1 MESLLESVQET
12 NAGLKSKRDFLEEQ
26 REQYVNIRQHLI
38 ELPSRQTTEAEISS
52 NKGQV
57 TGLVLGDVIIS
68 KMTNEME
75 GIESYRLF
83 VNIGCEYYVEKDK
96 IYTTRYIEEKISLI
110 EDAISKFN
118 EKIQEANTTEKHLKE
133 AIAFEKK
140 ENDQKI
146 IHSKQETSSIGYN
159 EDTDDIYEPMEI
171 REELDEEGNVISG
184 TVTPAATD
192 KQASEIRDKLLD
204 VGNAQNIKKLPNNR
218 IEEISEDNSD
228 NQTDKDSDFYNNLKG
243 KLVHTRSLN
252 SSKQE
257 KVINEKSSDEVP
269 NKPHTQRISTDEIY
283 SFADLVEQLDKDD
296 IEEGDNS
303 LNELDFDEKAM
314 DTWEINGDSPE
325 NYEDD
330 EDEGYY
336 YDEDEEEDEEED
348 GDMSYSGFGV
358 AASVLPTNARSSFM
372 DQIMKLRGL
381 KDDTAA
387 DTDKSSSIKKSAIQS
402 NDDTNSN
409 RQLSGTKHHQT
420 AVTKSI
426 LKKGGKQKAKKN
438 VGFSK
443 DLQIHEVESF
453 KMENKK
459 QRHVFNPAN
468 LFDPESYGAETEEKL
483 DDPSSTADFDS
494 DLFAELIGAKEADVL
509 HEKYEEEINENN
521 RKQQEEKKANRVSRF
536 KATRQSKSKTSFKTT
551 ETGDTTNVNKP
562 TEYTKKDLLE
572 THHAESIPSSTK
584 KHSSITASNYNKH
597 DFGYVPKKAS
607 PDKAVIQEAEDEVVE
622 RAVEDEV
629 VERAVEDEI
638 VERAVEDE
646 IVERAV
652 EDEVVE
658 RAVEDEIV
666 ERAVEDEI
674 VERAVEDEVVERAVE
689 DEIVERVVEDEIVER
704 SVEDEVFERVVEDEV
719 VERAVEDEVVE
730 RAVED
735 EIVERA
741 VEDEVVERVVEDEI
755 VERAVE
761 DEVVERAVEDE
772 VFERVVEDEIV
783 NESISL
789 DDDNAP
795 ANSQNTKERKVPV
808 IPKELSRYIE
818 KGEGGDKFPKAKI
831 DYQSLN
837 ENLDDMVMA
846 YSMGLYDDDVDDPGV
861 VLEHLNDF
869 KQYNEQVKELESEIA
884 EFRINNP
891 MLSEDNE
898 EDDDGPMM
906 TDIQEKDIPESYG
919 QDDNGDDYSLSQ
931 DQLAQ
936 SVAIEYRNMKEKLVN
951 KMRSDV
957 SAIDPQTEEM
967 KQIEPID
974 EHGNPVKQSRFRSQ
988 RKAIDKLIR

>member
-140 ENDQKI
+140 ENDQKF

-314 DTWEINGDSPE
+314 DSWEINGDSPE

-336 YDEDEEEDEEED
+336 YDEDEKEDEEED

-536 KATRQSKSKTSFKTT
+536 KATRQSKSKTSFKTA

-572 THHAESIPSSTK
+572 SYHAESISPSTK

-597 DFGYVPKKAS
+597 DSGYVPKKAS
-607 PDKAVIQEAEDEVVE
+607 PDKAVIQEVEDEVVE

-629 VERAVEDEI
+629 VERAVEDE
-638 VERAVEDE
+638 V
-646 IVERAV
+646 VERAV
-652 EDEVVE
+652 EDEV
-658 RAVEDEIV
+658 
-666 ERAVEDEI
+666 

-689 DEIVERVVEDEIVER
+689 DEIVERVVEDE
-704 SVEDEVFERVVEDEV
+704 VFERTVEDEV
-719 VERAVEDEVVE
+719 VERAVDEQ
-730 RAVED
+730 
-735 EIVERA
+735 
-741 VEDEVVERVVEDEI
+741 
-755 VERAVE
+755 
-761 DEVVERAVEDE
+761 
-772 VFERVVEDEIV
+772 IV

-837 ENLDDMVMA
+837 ENLDDMAMA

-884 EFRINNP
+884 EFKINNP

-898 EDDDGPMM
+898 EDDDGPIM

>member
-666 ERAVEDEI
+666 ERAVEDE
-674 VERAVEDEVVERAVE
+674 VVERAVE
-689 DEIVERVVEDEIVER
+689 DEIVERAVEDEI
-704 SVEDEVFERVVEDEV
+704 

-741 VEDEVVERVVEDEI
+741 VEDEI

-761 DEVVERAVEDE
+761 DEIV
-772 VFERVVEDEIV
+772 ERVVEDEIV

>member
-140 ENDQKI
+140 ENDQKF

-228 NQTDKDSDFYNNLKG
+228 NQTDKDSDFYSNLKG

-269 NKPHTQRISTDEIY
+269 NKQHTQRISTDEIY

-314 DTWEINGDSPE
+314 DSWEINGDSPE

-536 KATRQSKSKTSFKTT
+536 KATRQSKSKTSFKTA

-572 THHAESIPSSTK
+572 SYHAESISPSTK

-597 DFGYVPKKAS
+597 DSGYVPKKAS
-607 PDKAVIQEAEDEVVE
+607 PDKAVIQE
-622 RAVEDEV
+622 
-629 VERAVEDEI
+629 
-638 VERAVEDE
+638 
-646 IVERAV
+646 
-652 EDEVVE
+652 
-658 RAVEDEIV
+658 
-666 ERAVEDEI
+666 
-674 VERAVEDEVVERAVE
+674 
-689 DEIVERVVEDEIVER
+689 
-704 SVEDEVFERVVEDEV
+704 VEDEV

-735 EIVERA
+735 EVFERT
-741 VEDEVVERVVEDEI
+741 
-755 VERAVE
+755 VE
-761 DEVVERAVEDE
+761 DEVVERAVDE
-772 VFERVVEDEIV
+772 QIV

-837 ENLDDMVMA
+837 ENLDDMAMA

-884 EFRINNP
+884 EFKINNP

-898 EDDDGPMM
+898 EDDDGPIM

>member
-140 ENDQKI
+140 ENDQKF

-314 DTWEINGDSPE
+314 DSWEINGDSPE

-336 YDEDEEEDEEED
+336 YDEDEKEDEEED

-536 KATRQSKSKTSFKTT
+536 KATRQSKSKTSFKTA

-572 THHAESIPSSTK
+572 SYHAESISPSTK

-597 DFGYVPKKAS
+597 DSGYVPKKAS
-607 PDKAVIQEAEDEVVE
+607 PDKAVIQEVEDEVVE

-629 VERAVEDEI
+629 VERAVEDE
-638 VERAVEDE
+638 V
-646 IVERAV
+646 
-652 EDEVVE
+652 
-658 RAVEDEIV
+658 
-666 ERAVEDEI
+666 

-689 DEIVERVVEDEIVER
+689 DEIVERVVEDE
-704 SVEDEVFERVVEDEV
+704 VFERTVEDEV
-719 VERAVEDEVVE
+719 VERAVDEQ
-730 RAVED
+730 
-735 EIVERA
+735 
-741 VEDEVVERVVEDEI
+741 
-755 VERAVE
+755 
-761 DEVVERAVEDE
+761 
-772 VFERVVEDEIV
+772 IV

-837 ENLDDMVMA
+837 ENLDDMAMA

-884 EFRINNP
+884 EFKINNP

-898 EDDDGPMM
+898 EDDDGPIM

>member
-12 NAGLKSKRDFLEEQ
+12 TAGLKSKRDFLEEQ

-204 VGNAQNIKKLPNNR
+204 VRNAQNIKKLPNNR

-572 THHAESIPSSTK
+572 SYHAESISPSTK

-597 DFGYVPKKAS
+597 DSSYVPKKAS
-607 PDKAVIQEAEDEVVE
+607 PDKAVIQE
-622 RAVEDEV
+622 
-629 VERAVEDEI
+629 
-638 VERAVEDE
+638 VEDE

-658 RAVEDEIV
+658 RAVEDEI
-666 ERAVEDEI
+666 
-674 VERAVEDEVVERAVE
+674 
-689 DEIVERVVEDEIVER
+689 
-704 SVEDEVFERVVEDEV
+704 FERV
-719 VERAVEDEVVE
+719 
-730 RAVED
+730 
-735 EIVERA
+735 

-772 VFERVVEDEIV
+772 IVERAVDEQIV

-988 RKAIDKLIR
+988 RNAIDKLIR

>member
-140 ENDQKI
+140 ENDQKF

-314 DTWEINGDSPE
+314 DSWEINGDSPE

-336 YDEDEEEDEEED
+336 YDEDEKEDEEED

-536 KATRQSKSKTSFKTT
+536 KATRQSKSKTSFKTA

-572 THHAESIPSSTK
+572 SYHAESISPSTK

-597 DFGYVPKKAS
+597 DSGYVPKKAS
-607 PDKAVIQEAEDEVVE
+607 PDKAVIQE
-622 RAVEDEV
+622 VEDEV
-629 VERAVEDEI
+629 VERAVDEQ
-638 VERAVEDE
+638 
-646 IVERAV
+646 
-652 EDEVVE
+652 
-658 RAVEDEIV
+658 
-666 ERAVEDEI
+666 
-674 VERAVEDEVVERAVE
+674 
-689 DEIVERVVEDEIVER
+689 
-704 SVEDEVFERVVEDEV
+704 
-719 VERAVEDEVVE
+719 
-730 RAVED
+730 
-735 EIVERA
+735 
-741 VEDEVVERVVEDEI
+741 
-755 VERAVE
+755 
-761 DEVVERAVEDE
+761 
-772 VFERVVEDEIV
+772 IV

-837 ENLDDMVMA
+837 ENLDDMAMA

-884 EFRINNP
+884 EFKINNP

-898 EDDDGPMM
+898 EDDDGPIM

>member
-735 EIVERA
+735 E
-741 VEDEVVERVVEDEI
+741 
-755 VERAVE
+755 
-761 DEVVERAVEDE
+761 VVERAVEDE

-898 EDDDGPMM
+898 EDDDGPIM

>member
-96 IYTTRYIEEKISLI
+96 IYTTRYIEGKISLI

-133 AIAFEKK
+133 AIAFEQK
-140 ENDQKI
+140 ENDQKF

-269 NKPHTQRISTDEIY
+269 NKQHTQRISTDEIY

-314 DTWEINGDSPE
+314 DSWEINGDSPE

-536 KATRQSKSKTSFKTT
+536 KATRQSKSKTSFKTA

-572 THHAESIPSSTK
+572 SYHAESISPSTK

-597 DFGYVPKKAS
+597 DSGYVPKKAS
-607 PDKAVIQEAEDEVVE
+607 PDKAVIQE
-622 RAVEDEV
+622 
-629 VERAVEDEI
+629 
-638 VERAVEDE
+638 
-646 IVERAV
+646 
-652 EDEVVE
+652 
-658 RAVEDEIV
+658 
-666 ERAVEDEI
+666 
-674 VERAVEDEVVERAVE
+674 
-689 DEIVERVVEDEIVER
+689 
-704 SVEDEVFERVVEDEV
+704 VEDEV

-735 EIVERA
+735 EVVERA
-741 VEDEVVERVVEDEI
+741 VEDEVVERVVEDEV
-755 VERAVE
+755 VERAVEDEVVERVVE

-772 VFERVVEDEIV
+772 VFERTVEDEVVERAVDEQIV

-837 ENLDDMVMA
+837 ENLDDMAMA

-884 EFRINNP
+884 EFKINNP

-898 EDDDGPMM
+898 EDDDGPIM

>member
-133 AIAFEKK
+133 AIDFEKK

-646 IVERAV
+646 V
-652 EDEVVE
+652 
-658 RAVEDEIV
+658 V

-689 DEIVERVVEDEIVER
+689 DEI
-704 SVEDEVFERVVEDEV
+704 FERV
-719 VERAVEDEVVE
+719 VEDEVVE

-741 VEDEVVERVVEDEI
+741 VEDEIVERVVEDEI

-761 DEVVERAVEDE
+761 DEIVERAVEDEIVERVVEDEIFERVVEDEVVERAVEDE
-772 VFERVVEDEIV
+772 VVERVVEDEIV

>member
-314 DTWEINGDSPE
+314 DSWEINGDSPE

-562 TEYTKKDLLE
+562 TECTKQDLLE
-572 THHAESIPSSTK
+572 SYHAESISPSTK

-597 DFGYVPKKAS
+597 DSGYVPKKAS

-622 RAVEDEV
+622 RA
-629 VERAVEDEI
+629 
-638 VERAVEDE
+638 
-646 IVERAV
+646 
-652 EDEVVE
+652 
-658 RAVEDEIV
+658 
-666 ERAVEDEI
+666 
-674 VERAVEDEVVERAVE
+674 
-689 DEIVERVVEDEIVER
+689 VEDEIVER

>member
-674 VERAVEDEVVERAVE
+674 VERAVEDE
-689 DEIVERVVEDEIVER
+689 IV
-704 SVEDEVFERVVEDEV
+704 
-719 VERAVEDEVVE
+719 
-730 RAVED
+730 
-735 EIVERA
+735 
-741 VEDEVVERVVEDEI
+741 
-755 VERAVE
+755 
-761 DEVVERAVEDE
+761 
-772 VFERVVEDEIV
+772 ERVVEDEIV

>member
-689 DEIVERVVEDEIVER
+689 DEIVERAVEDEIVERAVEDEVFERAVEDEIVERVVEDEIVER

-719 VERAVEDEVVE
+719 VERAVEDEV
-730 RAVED
+730 
-735 EIVERA
+735 
-741 VEDEVVERVVEDEI
+741 

-898 EDDDGPMM
+898 EDDDGPIM

>member
-140 ENDQKI
+140 ENDQKF

-228 NQTDKDSDFYNNLKG
+228 NQTDKDSDFYSNLKG

-269 NKPHTQRISTDEIY
+269 NKQHTQRISTDEIY

-314 DTWEINGDSPE
+314 DSWEINGDSPE

-536 KATRQSKSKTSFKTT
+536 KATRQSKSKTSFKTA

-572 THHAESIPSSTK
+572 SYHAESISPSTK

-597 DFGYVPKKAS
+597 DSGYVPKKAS
-607 PDKAVIQEAEDEVVE
+607 PDKAVIQE
-622 RAVEDEV
+622 
-629 VERAVEDEI
+629 
-638 VERAVEDE
+638 
-646 IVERAV
+646 
-652 EDEVVE
+652 
-658 RAVEDEIV
+658 
-666 ERAVEDEI
+666 
-674 VERAVEDEVVERAVE
+674 
-689 DEIVERVVEDEIVER
+689 
-704 SVEDEVFERVVEDEV
+704 VEDEV

-735 EIVERA
+735 EV
-741 VEDEVVERVVEDEI
+741 

-772 VFERVVEDEIV
+772 VVERVVEDEVVERAVEDEVFERTVEDEVVERAVDEQIV

-837 ENLDDMVMA
+837 ENLDDMAMA

-884 EFRINNP
+884 EFKINNP

-898 EDDDGPMM
+898 EDDDGPIM

>member
-646 IVERAV
+646 IVER
-652 EDEVVE
+652 
-658 RAVEDEIV
+658 
-666 ERAVEDEI
+666 
-674 VERAVEDEVVERAVE
+674 
-689 DEIVERVVEDEIVER
+689 
-704 SVEDEVFERVVEDEV
+704 
-719 VERAVEDEVVE
+719 
-730 RAVED
+730 
-735 EIVERA
+735 
-741 VEDEVVERVVEDEI
+741 VVEDEI

>member
-269 NKPHTQRISTDEIY
+269 NKPHMQRISTDEIY

-314 DTWEINGDSPE
+314 DSWEINGDSPE

-562 TEYTKKDLLE
+562 TECTKKDLLE
-572 THHAESIPSSTK
+572 SYHAESISPSTK

-597 DFGYVPKKAS
+597 DSSYVPKKAS

-652 EDEVVE
+652 EDEVFE

-666 ERAVEDEI
+666 ERA
-674 VERAVEDEVVERAVE
+674 
-689 DEIVERVVEDEIVER
+689 
-704 SVEDEVFERVVEDEV
+704 VEDEVFERVVEDEV
-719 VERAVEDEVVE
+719 VERA
-730 RAVED
+730 
-735 EIVERA
+735 
-741 VEDEVVERVVEDEI
+741 
-755 VERAVE
+755 
-761 DEVVERAVEDE
+761 
-772 VFERVVEDEIV
+772 VEDEIV

-837 ENLDDMVMA
+837 ENLDDMAMA

>member
-12 NAGLKSKRDFLEEQ
+12 TAGLKSKRDFLEEQ

-140 ENDQKI
+140 ENDQKF

-257 KVINEKSSDEVP
+257 KVINEKSSDELP

-296 IEEGDNS
+296 IEEGDDS

-314 DTWEINGDSPE
+314 DSWEINGDSPE

-387 DTDKSSSIKKSAIQS
+387 DTDKSSSIKKSSIQS

-572 THHAESIPSSTK
+572 SYHAESISPSTK

-597 DFGYVPKKAS
+597 DSSYVPKKAS
-607 PDKAVIQEAEDEVVE
+607 PDKAVIQEVEDEIVERAVEDEVVERAVEDEIFERVVEDEVVERVVEDEVVERVVEDEVVE

-629 VERAVEDEI
+629 FERVVEDEI

-666 ERAVEDEI
+666 ERAVDEQ
-674 VERAVEDEVVERAVE
+674 
-689 DEIVERVVEDEIVER
+689 
-704 SVEDEVFERVVEDEV
+704 
-719 VERAVEDEVVE
+719 
-730 RAVED
+730 
-735 EIVERA
+735 
-741 VEDEVVERVVEDEI
+741 
-755 VERAVE
+755 
-761 DEVVERAVEDE
+761 
-772 VFERVVEDEIV
+772 IV

>member
-140 ENDQKI
+140 ENDQKF

-228 NQTDKDSDFYNNLKG
+228 NQTDKDSDFYSNLKG

-269 NKPHTQRISTDEIY
+269 NKQHTQRISTDEIY

-314 DTWEINGDSPE
+314 DSWEINGDSPE

-536 KATRQSKSKTSFKTT
+536 KATRQSKSKTSFKTA

-572 THHAESIPSSTK
+572 SYHAESISPSTK

-597 DFGYVPKKAS
+597 DSGYVPKKAS
-607 PDKAVIQEAEDEVVE
+607 PDKAVIQE
-622 RAVEDEV
+622 VEDEV
-629 VERAVEDEI
+629 VERAVDEQ
-638 VERAVEDE
+638 
-646 IVERAV
+646 
-652 EDEVVE
+652 
-658 RAVEDEIV
+658 
-666 ERAVEDEI
+666 
-674 VERAVEDEVVERAVE
+674 
-689 DEIVERVVEDEIVER
+689 
-704 SVEDEVFERVVEDEV
+704 
-719 VERAVEDEVVE
+719 
-730 RAVED
+730 
-735 EIVERA
+735 
-741 VEDEVVERVVEDEI
+741 
-755 VERAVE
+755 
-761 DEVVERAVEDE
+761 
-772 VFERVVEDEIV
+772 IV

-837 ENLDDMVMA
+837 ENLDDMAMA

-884 EFRINNP
+884 EFKINNP

-898 EDDDGPMM
+898 EDDDGPIM